1 MPRSRPRRL
10 PPVPDVDAVVQRI
23 AEMLVIKAREEA
35 RALEARGVDGAEA
48 TILAGMALRR
58 ADTLWKGGK

>member
-1 MPRSRPRRL
+1 
-10 PPVPDVDAVVQRI
+10 VPDVDAVVQRI